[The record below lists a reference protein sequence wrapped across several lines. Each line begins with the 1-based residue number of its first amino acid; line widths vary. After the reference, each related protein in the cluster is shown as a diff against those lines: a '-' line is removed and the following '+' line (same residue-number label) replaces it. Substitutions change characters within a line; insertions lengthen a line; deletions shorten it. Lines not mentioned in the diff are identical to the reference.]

1 MRDMGRA
8 RCTLKIQ
15 GLDCPNEVG
24 PLRAALEG
32 GPGVGTLGFD
42 LIHGILTIDYDPEVT
57 EPAALVRRISTR
69 AGMKADLAG
78 DPEVTGG
85 WWSRHGRWTSTAAS
99 GLALLAGVLIDWW
112 AKAPAASTA
121 A

>member
-8 RCTLKIQ
+8 RCTLQVQ

-24 PLRAALEG
+24 PRRAALEG

-42 LIHGILTIDYDPEVT
+42 LIHGMLTIDYDPEAT
-57 EPAALVRRISTR
+57 EPAALIRRIATR

-78 DPEVTGG
+78 TPELDGG
-85 WWSRHGRWTSTAAS
+85 RWSRHRRWGSATGPGPGPPGGGRVS
-99 GLALLAGVLIDWW
+99 G
-112 AKAPAASTA
+112 
-121 A
+121 